1 MELVAFDVHG
11 GKLLVGDLAPF
22 LVVAGVQARVDL
34 QAGAGRGRADQVD
47 DHLQALKRPSA
58 PVEADVAEHAM
69 LDFVPLRRPGRKVA
83 DADRQRELVGELLQ
97 LGLPQARA
105 AGVAAAA
112 VSSDRQAR
120 RVGVALLAEVL
131 PPRADRVDRERA
143 CVMGDTNADHPLVG
157 FDVEHAVRD
166 RVPQIL
172 VLEIMAANLDRP
184 AGRLVFPPGS
194 LEIPEVSRRGE
205 SHPPALADP
214 GVSLSTHRAL
224 VIQPWAASASSA
236 RTDPVPVR
244 RPPLGTGMLS
254 WDGDATACISA
265 WPFERDTRRCV

>member
-1 MELVAFDVHG
+1 MAVVKLRRILAAGAVTSVCALALVLTKELVALLGWVDRVVPVWMELVAFDVHG
-11 GKLLVGDLAPF
+11 GKLLVDDLDPF

-69 LDFVPLRRPGRKVA
+69 LDFVPLRCPGRKVA

-120 RVGVALLAEVL
+120 RFG
-131 PPRADRVDRERA
+131 
-143 CVMGDTNADHPLVG
+143 
-157 FDVEHAVRD
+157 
-166 RVPQIL
+166 
-172 VLEIMAANLDRP
+172 
-184 AGRLVFPPGS
+184 
-194 LEIPEVSRRGE
+194 
-205 SHPPALADP
+205 
-214 GVSLSTHRAL
+214 
-224 VIQPWAASASSA
+224 
-236 RTDPVPVR
+236 
-244 RPPLGTGMLS
+244 
-254 WDGDATACISA
+254 
-265 WPFERDTRRCV
+265 

>member
-1 MELVAFDVHG
+1 MELVAGDVHG
-11 GKLLVGDLAPF
+11 GKLLVGDLDPF

-69 LDFVPLRRPGRKVA
+69 LDFVALRRPGRKVA

-120 RVGVALLAEVL
+120 RFGVTLLAEVL
-131 PPRADRVDRERA
+131 PPHADRVDRERA

-172 VLEIMAANLDRP
+172 VFEVVAANLDRP
-184 AGRLVFPPGS
+184 PSRLVFPPDS
-194 LEIPEVSRRGE
+194 LEIPDQLALFRVYGYHRLIRGE
-205 SHPPALADP
+205 RRACRLVDMPKLRVTVRMILPLP
-214 GVSLSTHRAL
+214 RLGVR
-224 VIQPWAASASSA
+224 VQPKPKPQ
-236 RTDPVPVR
+236 R
-244 RPPLGTGMLS
+244 
-254 WDGDATACISA
+254 
-265 WPFERDTRRCV
+265 